1 MTVVR
6 VLLLLLVSALLLT
19 GETIKLYLKDG
30 DYHLVREYQ
39 VEGDRV
45 RFFSTERGDWEEMP
59 TELVDLDKT
68 EKLRK
73 SKKDEDLK
81 EARQQDEEEKAE
93 RALRQEIESV
103 PMETGAYFNVDG
115 KVKQLDGASY
125 QVITN
130 KKRAALKILSPVPL
144 VPGKASVV
152 IQGEHSKFV
161 VHDDRPTFYFRPEKE
176 ERFGIIR
183 VEPKKNV
190 RVVENISITPVVNQ
204 AIQDRKQIE
213 VFQQQLQGNLY
224 KVWPEKPLEPGE
236 YAVVEFS
243 DDTEKDDIQLLVW
256 DFACLPAG
264 HS

>member
-1 MTVVR
+1 MAVVR
-6 VLLLLLVSALLLT
+6 LFLLFLISALLLF

-30 DYHLVREYQ
+30 GYHMVREYQ
-39 VEGDRV
+39 VQGDRV
-45 RFFSTERGDWEEMP
+45 RFFSTERGEWEEMP
-59 TELVDLDKT
+59 TDLVDIDKT
-68 EKLRK
+68 EKTRK
-73 SKKDEDLK
+73 AKQQEDAT
-81 EARQQDEEEKAE
+81 EVRQQDEEEQAE
-93 RALRQEIESV
+93 RALRHEIASV

-115 KVKQLDGASY
+115 KVKQLEAASY

-130 KKRAALKILSPVPL
+130 RKRAALKMLSPIPL

-183 VEPKKNV
+183 MEPKKNV
-190 RVVENISITPVVNQ
+190 RLVENISITPVVNQ
-204 AIQDRKQIE
+204 AIEDRKQVE

-243 DDTEKDDIQLLVW
+243 DNETKDDIELLVW
-256 DFACLPAG
+256 DFSYQPSA